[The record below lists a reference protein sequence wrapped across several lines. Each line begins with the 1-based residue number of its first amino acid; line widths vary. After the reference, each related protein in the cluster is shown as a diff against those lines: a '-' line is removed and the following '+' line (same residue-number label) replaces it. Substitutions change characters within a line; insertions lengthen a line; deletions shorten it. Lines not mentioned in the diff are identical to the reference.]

1 MLWSI
6 WTRHAPSDHG
16 GNFSNVPERRNS
28 AHTQQVHM
36 STSEIL
42 QRSVLSQSLPSVQL
56 LQEYYGISLE
66 LDAGDDSQ
74 LRGLECVTAAQ
85 KHSGPRNA
93 LGVLP
98 ESMQQ
103 HTKQGNASS
112 LQKKHSFS
120 SGADMADAQVGKTDH
135 ALRVLQLQ
143 DDAIEA
149 TQKTD
154 RQRLGEAQQS
164 VGQVHTLS
172 ASNGAQ
178 PQTPTERPP
187 ADVPASHSEH
197 TLVLMPP
204 ADSGTQNG
212 CGTLPP
218 AQGAA
223 QVPPLAWVPD
233 SMAMDTSTLR
243 ELSVVPSSQGLLP
256 VSLKSPLP
264 LTAARAKKARG
275 VARPTGAAA
284 TRSPLLT
291 RGSALPGQAQ
301 RPTKLHTPV
310 GSGRQA
316 APQAS
321 AELKRGGAASV
332 RGVQPFARKKLSFA
346 AGAQHG
352 SAGKAH
358 VGRQA
363 PDICKMG
370 NLQAQRAGASMPSG
384 VPAAAQLMHQQQ
396 VPRLASTRH
405 ATGASSDSDTPRV
418 ASARL
423 PEPVQQV
430 EAYNPLFDLHQE
442 SSREPSPPQQ
452 PATAT
457 AASSRGSGQV
467 QAAAG
472 LPDPPWADQAAA
484 ETTALAL
491 TQQAQAQ
498 KMDMAIAQVSTQ
510 AILHVRSA
518 FCCTCLKA
526 STQLS
531 FGRLDGRLAWIG
543 QHQGMAR

>member
-1 MLWSI
+1 MLWST

-16 GNFSNVPERRNS
+16 GNFSNMPECHNS
-28 AHTQQVHM
+28 THTQQVNM
-36 STSEIL
+36 FTSEIL
-42 QRSVLSQSLPSVQL
+42 QRSVLLQSLASVQL

-66 LDAGDDSQ
+66 LDASDDGQ

-85 KHSGPRNA
+85 KHSGPTNA
-93 LGVLP
+93 LEALL
-98 ESMQQ
+98 ENMQQ
-103 HTKQGNASS
+103 QTKQGNASS
-112 LQKKHSFS
+112 LHKKHSFS
-120 SGADMADAQVGKTDH
+120 GGTAMLDAKAGKTDH
-135 ALRVLQLQ
+135 ALHVLQLQ

-149 TQKTD
+149 IQKTD
-154 RQRLGEAQQS
+154 MQRLGEAQQS

-187 ADVPASHSEH
+187 ADAPASHSEH
-197 TLVLMPP
+197 TLVQMPP
-204 ADSGTQNG
+204 ADSHTQSG

-284 TRSPLLT
+284 TKSPLLT
-291 RGSALPGQAQ
+291 KGSALPTPGQ
-301 RPTKLHTPV
+301 RPTRLHTPV

-321 AELKRGGAASV
+321 AEPKRGGAGSV
-332 RGVQPFARKKLSFA
+332 RGVQPVARKKLSFA
-346 AGAQHG
+346 AGAQHDT
-352 SAGKAH
+352 AGEAN

-363 PDICKMG
+363 PDICKTG
-370 NLQAQRAGASMPSG
+370 NLQAQRASASTS
-384 VPAAAQLMHQQQ
+384 AAAHQKVRMIESIGQ
-396 VPRLASTRH
+396 T
-405 ATGASSDSDTPRV
+405 TGPSSDSDTPRV

-423 PEPVQQV
+423 PEPVQQS
-430 EAYNPLFDLHQE
+430 EAYNPLFDLRQDP
-442 SSREPSPPQQ
+442 SREPSPPQQ

-457 AASSRGSGQV
+457 AASSTGSGQV

-472 LPDPPWADQAAA
+472 LPDRPWADQAAA

-498 KMDMAIAQVSTQ
+498 RLDMAITQVSTQ

-531 FGRLDGRLAWIG
+531 FGRLDGSLAWIG
-543 QHQGMAR
+543 QYQGMAR